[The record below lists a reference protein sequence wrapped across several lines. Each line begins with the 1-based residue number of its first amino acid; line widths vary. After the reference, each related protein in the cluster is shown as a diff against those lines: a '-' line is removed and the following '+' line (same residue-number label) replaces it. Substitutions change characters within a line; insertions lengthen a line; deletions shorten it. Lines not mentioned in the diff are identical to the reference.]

1 MKKLLLSVALSALA
15 LTAIPA
21 MASDTSARSY
31 GRQEALSAQNVQLG
45 QVLTT
50 RIVQIESSKNLNAGS
65 AIGAAV
71 GYGLASK
78 VKSSSGRNAA
88 RIAAGTIGGV
98 AGSSVQNR
106 LSKRQGIEIIVSV
119 EGRSGRQELIAV
131 VQDNDQVI
139 RSGDLVLI
147 TGRGNKMRVSPL
159 NQ

>member
-1 MKKLLLSVALSALA
+1 MKLLLSAILTMGLLSPQIVL
-15 LTAIPA
+15 
-21 MASDTSARSY
+21 ASDTSARSY

-78 VKSSSGRNAA
+78 VKSNSGRNAA

-98 AGSSVQNR
+98 AGSSLQNR
-106 LSKRQGIEIIVSV
+106 LSKRQGIEIIVAV
-119 EGRSGRQELIAV
+119 EGRSGRQELISI
-131 VQDNDQVI
+131 VQDNDQRI
-139 RSGDLVLI
+139 NAGDRVLI
-147 TGRGNKMRVSPL
+147 TGRGSKMRVSPL

>member
-1 MKKLLLSVALSALA
+1 MKFILSAALSSLLFIAS
-15 LTAIPA
+15 PA

>member
-1 MKKLLLSVALSALA
+1 MKLHLSIA
-15 LTAIPA
+15 LTALMLASAPA

-50 RIVQIESSKNLNAGS
+50 RIVQIESTKNLNAGS

-88 RIAAGTIGGV
+88 RVAAGTIGGV

-106 LSKRQGIEIIVSV
+106 LSKRQGIEIIVQV
-119 EGRSGRQELIAV
+119 ENRQGRQELISI
-131 VQDNDQVI
+131 VQDNDQLI
-139 RSGDLVLI
+139 SAGDLVLI
-147 TGRGNKMRVSPL
+147 TGRGSKMRVSPL